1 MFDKKMEVD
10 KVLQSEPWTFDK
22 HLVVMER
29 YDTNSSVDELK
40 LDRTS
45 FWVQV
50 HSLPI
55 KFMNVRAAEKI
66 CEVLGRVIPTTNPR
80 ESEGGNFIQ
89 VRVSMD
95 VTGPLCC
102 RRLVSIAKKSR
113 FGLASN
119 TRDYRIYAIGVAAL
133 IMTTRI
139 LKYGRTVKDCLI
151 KNRSNSSPQGS
162 SVFLFQQ
169 TSHPSS

>member
-22 HLVVMER
+22 HLVVMEI

-55 KFMNVRAAEKI
+55 KFMNVRAIEKI

-80 ESEGGNFIQ
+80 ESEGGNFIR

-95 VTGPLCC
+95 VTGPYAVDVWF
-102 RRLVSIAKKSR
+102 RLQRKA
-113 FGLASN
+113 GL
-119 TRDYRIYAIGVAAL
+119 D
-133 IMTTRI
+133 
-139 LKYGRTVKDCLI
+139 
-151 KNRSNSSPQGS
+151 
-162 SVFLFQQ
+162 
-169 TSHPSS
+169 